1 MLDPYLDSLNS
12 AIKLNALALADAG
25 NDSEIDT
32 YTDTIYSL
40 SRETQSA
47 FSRPAR
53 QAKNLQN
60 QQKKAAIDAET
71 SKAVEVK
78 Q

>member
-40 SRETQSA
+40 SEKRRVH
-47 FSRPAR
+47 FRDLRDR
-53 QAKNLQN
+53 QRSLQN